1 MTSVNNQESVSEV
14 KEAS

>member
-14 KEAS
+14 REAS